1 MDSNK
6 RHQMTEFL
14 TKTTS
19 GNIED
24 VPCRYYTKFRCIYS
38 VLKHYANDILS
49 IEYDHPS
56 DFTLTASVQF
66 KSSKDFH
73 KIEDELT
80 EQARRQHMTSSSINR
95 APNHTLNICLIYNEG
110 DIHNENMDV

>member
-1 MDSNK
+1 MDSK
-6 RHQMTEFL
+6 PHQMTEFL
-14 TKTTS
+14 TKTNS

-24 VPCRYYTKFRCIYS
+24 VPCRHYNKFRCIYS
-38 VLKHYANDILS
+38 VLKHYADSILS
-49 IEYDHPS
+49 IEYNHPS

-66 KSSKDFH
+66 KSSKDFS
-73 KIEDELT
+73 KIETEVA
-80 EQARRQHMTSSSINR
+80 EQARRQHMKSSSVDR